1 MYSHIP
7 KFMEAEN
14 LPESSSDLDPVDF
27 SLWELCSKNCI
38 DLDPV
43 DFSFWELCSKNCI
56 DKRSDQDWPTL
67 CVMYMSHYN
76 DLLCSGLCLV
86 LVCFVNTP

>member
-14 LPESSSDLDPVDF
+14 LPESSSDLDPIDF
-27 SLWELCSKNCI
+27 SL
-38 DLDPV
+38 
-43 DFSFWELCSKNCI
+43 WELCSKNCI